1 MDEGTYLTELQTA
14 GWLIFTRTCI
24 NLSLDI
30 FFISLLFT
38 MLYKHCQTFCPEGQL
53 ISKLAETLADLRISR
68 AKTVVR
74 IYLWGSVQ
82 PGD

>member
-1 MDEGTYLTELQTA
+1 
-14 GWLIFTRTCI
+14 
-24 NLSLDI
+24 
-30 FFISLLFT
+30 

-74 IYLWGSVQ
+74 IYL
-82 PGD
+82 